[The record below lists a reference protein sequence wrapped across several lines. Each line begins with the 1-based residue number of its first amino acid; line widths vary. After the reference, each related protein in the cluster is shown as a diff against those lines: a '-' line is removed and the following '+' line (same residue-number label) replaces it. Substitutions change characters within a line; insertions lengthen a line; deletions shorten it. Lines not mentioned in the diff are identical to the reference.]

1 MKTLLLAA
9 TALALINPLTARAE
23 TPVSEI
29 VIVGTRT
36 PQALG
41 RLGQQVSVVTSA
53 ELKARQAVVISD
65 LLATLPGVGVSRNGG
80 IGSVTSVRIRGAETD
95 QTLVLVDGIKLNDPS
110 SAGGAYNFANL
121 LAGPVASIEVLR
133 GAQSTLWGSQ
143 AIGGV
148 VNIVTPSPTKPLEGA
163 ASLEGGAFGQ
173 ADGRLSISGVT
184 EGLSWGLSGESFANT
199 GVSAFRG
206 GREPDGF
213 RHQGLSGRAR
223 YNLPGEVRLDL
234 RALWSRGR
242 VKIDG
247 FPPPDYAFADDTEYS
262 RTETRLGYLGL
273 SFPLADG
280 RLKNRLGL
288 SQTATD
294 TDSFD
299 PTQAVTFL
307 TYQTQ
312 GETRR
317 LEYQGVIE
325 LTPNWQAT
333 FGAERET
340 SRSHTAAPSSYDPHP
355 IAAVAHTGLTSVYAQ
370 AIGDVVSDLTLTIG
384 LRHDRHDAFG
394 DHTLGQVAMAWRL
407 ADAATIVRASFA
419 QGFKAPTL
427 YQLYS
432 EYGTPSLAPESA
444 NSGDLGVEHRFAGL
458 DARIA
463 ATVFQRQTQ
472 DQIDFVSCAVGATSA
487 VCRPKGVSRYGYYD
501 NIARTRAQGVELTAD
516 ARMEGLTLSGNYTFV
531 DATNRASSAP
541 NRGKSLAR
549 RPKHQANLNADY
561 LTASGVSLGVGI
573 RYVGE
578 SFEDAA
584 NTYRLKAYALT
595 DLRISHPLRA
605 GLEVYGRVE
614 NLFDRRYEPTRD
626 YGSMGRG
633 VYVGIRGRF

>member
-1 MKTLLLAA
+1 MKTILQAA
-9 TALALINPLTARAE
+9 TALTLINPLTARAE
-23 TPVSEI
+23 APVSEI

-36 PQALG
+36 PQALD

-53 ELKARQAVVISD
+53 ELKAHQAVVISD

-80 IGSVTSVRIRGAETD
+80 IGGVTSVRIRGAETD
-95 QTLVLVDGIKLNDPS
+95 QTVVLVDGIKLNDPS

-148 VNIVTPSPTKPLEGA
+148 VNIVTPMPTKALEGA
-163 ASLEGGAFGQ
+163 ASLEGGSFGQ

-184 EGLSWGLSGESFANT
+184 EGLSWSLSGESFANT
-199 GVSAFRG
+199 GVSAYRG
-206 GREPDGF
+206 GLEADGY
-213 RHQGLSGRAR
+213 RHQGLSGRAS
-223 YNLPGEVRLDL
+223 YDVIGDIRLDL
-234 RALWSRGR
+234 RGLWSRGR

-247 FPPPDYAFADDTEYS
+247 FPPPEYAFADDSEYS
-262 RTETRLGYLGL
+262 RTETKLGYLGL

-299 PTQAVTFL
+299 PTQAVTAL
-307 TYQTQ
+307 TYQTR

-317 LEYQGVIE
+317 LEYQGIIE

-333 FGAERET
+333 VGAERET
-340 SRSHTAAPSSYDPHP
+340 SRAHTAAPSAYNPHP
-355 IAAVAHTGLTSVYAQ
+355 IAAIAHTGLTSFYAQ
-370 AIGDVVSDLTLTIG
+370 AIGDVVSGLTLTTG

-394 DHTLGQVAMAWRL
+394 DHTLGQVALAWRL
-407 ADAATIVRASFA
+407 PDEATVLRASFA

-444 NSGDLGVEHRFAGL
+444 NSGDLGIEHRF
-458 DARIA
+458 DSVNSVVS

-472 DQIDFVSCAVGATSA
+472 DQIDFVSCAFGATSA
-487 VCRPKGVSRYGYYD
+487 VCRPNGVSRYGYYD

-516 ARMEGLTLSGNYTFV
+516 ARIEDLTLSGNYTFV
-531 DATNRASSAP
+531 DATNQGSSSP

-549 RPKHQANLNADY
+549 RPKQQANLNTDY
-561 LTASGVSLGVGI
+561 LTASGVSLGLGM

-595 DLRISHPLRA
+595 DLRLSYPLRS
-605 GLEVYGRVE
+605 GVEVYGRVE

-626 YGSMGRG
+626 YGSVGRG
-633 VYVGIRGRF
+633 IYLGMRGSF